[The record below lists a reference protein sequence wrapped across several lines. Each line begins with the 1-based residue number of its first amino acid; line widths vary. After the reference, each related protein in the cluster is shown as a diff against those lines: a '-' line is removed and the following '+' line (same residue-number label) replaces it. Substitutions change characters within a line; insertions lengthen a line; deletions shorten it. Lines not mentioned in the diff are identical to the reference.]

1 MLTVSYLLSHN
12 LTSLITGALGHRLSL
27 YPVVTTCA
35 LSSYQLFFFTSTLLV
50 DSTSGQ
56 ASQYFMATHAASS
69 VPQRAS
75 SRVSAPSK
83 PPEPLIA
90 VRVIMLYTSVLLR
103 VLVGK
108 GYGVRASE
116 YGLAPPTIQVRN
128 IRTDTHS
135 IP

>member
-27 YPVVTTCA
+27 YPVVTPPVHLA
-35 LSSYQLFFFTSTLLV
+35 VIYVVIQPFFFMSTLLV

-83 PPEPLIA
+83 PPEPL
-90 VRVIMLYTSVLLR
+90 
-103 VLVGK
+103 
-108 GYGVRASE
+108 
-116 YGLAPPTIQVRN
+116 
-128 IRTDTHS
+128 
-135 IP
+135 

>member
-27 YPVVTTCA
+27 YPVVTPCA
-35 LSSYQLFFFTSTLLV
+35 LSSYLRCDPAVLLHEHPA
-50 DSTSGQ
+50 SGQ

-83 PPEPLIA
+83 PSRTAIA

-116 YGLAPPTIQVRN
+116 YGLAPTTIQVRN